1 MKKLISK
8 IDYLEEVLSMG
19 LLSANQTEYEIRE
32 LYLTVLD
39 KYSEG
44 SKEFETLHD
53 QLVEVQNLAFDIYEI
68 DAWH

>member
-19 LLSANQTEYEIRE
+19 LLSAKETEYEIRE
-32 LYLTVLD
+32 LYLTILD

-44 SKEFETLHD
+44 SKEFETLFD
-53 QLVEVQNLAFDIYEI
+53 QLVEVQNLAFGIYQI
-68 DAWH
+68 DAWY